1 MDIDY
6 DKKDIKESP
15 KVKKVAKK
23 KSELPEGWGYYVK
36 RGSHCVL
43 DPDGKQQFK
52 KNISEISETMR
63 PRKTQSDP
71 MRCFKTPV
79 TE

>member
-15 KVKKVAKK
+15 KVKKVE

-36 RGSHCVL
+36 RGTHCVV
-43 DPDGKQQFK
+43 DPNGKQTK
-52 KNISEISETMR
+52 HA
-63 PRKTQSDP
+63 
-71 MRCFKTPV
+71 
-79 TE
+79 

>member
-15 KVKKVAKK
+15 KVKKVE

-36 RGSHCVL
+36 RSTHCVV
-43 DPDGKQQFK
+43 DPDGKQHKFPTK
-52 KNISEISETMR
+52 EAAMGFANG
-63 PRKTQSDP
+63 
-71 MRCFKTPV
+71 
-79 TE
+79 

>member
-15 KVKKVAKK
+15 KVKKVE

-36 RGSHCVL
+36 RGTHCVV
-43 DPDGKQQFK
+43 DPNAKQTK
-52 KNISEISETMR
+52 HASKEAAMEYANG
-63 PRKTQSDP
+63 
-71 MRCFKTPV
+71 
-79 TE
+79 